1 MNFDLGRML
10 DDAAQGFTPD
20 TDPARLHALL
30 RRSHGRRRGA
40 VVVLSAAAGIAAV
53 AGTTLAMQAGDD
65 GTHRL
70 APAQSPAT
78 TGVETPATPTT
89 EKRPTT
95 TSEAGVVKPVK
106 VVVTIAPGAADAK
119 VVLTMPP
126 TTEPKPEPTVA
137 TTVAKPEPPPT
148 TAKPAPPS
156 TVQKPPP
163 STEPG
168 PTTTKPAP
176 PPMGF
181 TAAQVW
187 GTCGEDPPYEE
198 LYGTAAAGSTVTVSS
213 PYGGGSITAS
223 EKGKWWIKVY
233 FPTAPVN
240 EQFTITV
247 ESPQGVATFTYM
259 RTG

>member
-10 DDAAQGFTPD
+10 DDAAQGFSPD

-30 RRSHGRRRGA
+30 RRSRGRRRGA

-53 AGTTLAMQAGDD
+53 AGTTLALQAGDH

-78 TGVETPATPTT
+78 TGVEPPATPTT
-89 EKRPTT
+89 KDPSTT
-95 TSEAGVVKPVK
+95 TEAGPSKPST
-106 VVVTIAPGAADAK
+106 VVVTIDPSKADAK
-119 VVLTMPP
+119 VHVTMPPKVTEPAPPSSEKASPPPTSAKPTPPP
-126 TTEPKPEPTVA
+126 TTEKPKP
-137 TTVAKPEPPPT
+137 
-148 TAKPAPPS
+148 PA
-156 TVQKPPP
+156 
-163 STEPG
+163 TEPG

-213 PYGGGSITAS
+213 PFGGGSITAS
-223 EKGKWWIKVY
+223 EKGKWWIKVF

-247 ESPQGVATFTYM
+247 SSPQGVATFTYM